1 MRVDTC
7 ERTPM
12 IETAS
17 TPRIENAAR
26 GAVSV
31 PDLEGKDGHPV
42 VGFESVATALLG
54 VHLLGT
60 VLDM

>member
-1 MRVDTC
+1 
-7 ERTPM
+7 M